1 MTSAWTAFAATAASL
16 ATAQADLGRRLSQ
29 MSEQSATERA
39 ELLRTLHERLD
50 GVGKSMGESLEKS
63 AIRTAAAEIGSERL
77 PGCDLYVTLEPCA
90 MCAAAI
96 SFAGLLIMR

>member
-1 MTSAWTAFAATAASL
+1 
-16 ATAQADLGRRLSQ
+16 

-63 AIRTAAAEIGSERL
+63 AIRTAASLGELGKQ
-77 PGCDLYVTLEPCA
+77 
-90 MCAAAI
+90 
-96 SFAGLLIMR
+96 LLIID